1 MGSAVCLA
9 TKSSRS
15 VLRRSGW
22 MRKPHLAASA
32 CSLAGSFAAG
42 APGTA
47 ALKKCMRVASI
58 TKKRP
63 RKVRSENA
71 DRNFLCD
78 LEGKDSDLNIKDQV
92 PCRAHPVFL
101 WTGGHAASPKGYAS
115 SKNSTVLPWLRAY
128 SISLRVLWPIKPPK
142 SRIFVAYE
150 RIGNV

>member
-1 MGSAVCLA
+1 
-9 TKSSRS
+9 
-15 VLRRSGW
+15 

-92 PCRAHPVFL
+92 PCRAHPVFFVDRWARCKSKGL
-101 WTGGHAASPKGYAS
+101 CFLQEFNGLALAAGVFYFAAGALADKAAEKSY
-115 SKNSTVLPWLRAY
+115 
-128 SISLRVLWPIKPPK
+128 ICSL
-142 SRIFVAYE
+142 
-150 RIGNV
+150 